1 MEQGI
6 AKASEQVVNGLAN
19 GAHLIM
25 AGDFNL
31 AGQVLVVHGKPNAIK
46 QAADLEIDG
55 TDNHQHQ
62 HQYSQNGTCGNA
74 GGQPQVVPGVGN
86 AF

>member
-6 AKASEQVVNGLAN
+6 AKASEQLVNGLAN

-31 AGQVLVVHGKPNAIK
+31 AGQVLVVHGEPDSTQ
-46 QAADLEIDG
+46 QAANLLVDG
-55 TDNHQHQ
+55 PDNEQ
-62 HQYSQNGTCGNA
+62 HQYQNDKD
-74 GGQPQVVPGVGN
+74 
-86 AF
+86 